1 MIEKIR
7 LEIRRSVIMGKMYQG
22 SLVCKGKLKTQNRDL
37 HSL

>member
-22 SLVCKGKLKTQNRDL
+22 VALCAKAN
-37 HSL
+37 